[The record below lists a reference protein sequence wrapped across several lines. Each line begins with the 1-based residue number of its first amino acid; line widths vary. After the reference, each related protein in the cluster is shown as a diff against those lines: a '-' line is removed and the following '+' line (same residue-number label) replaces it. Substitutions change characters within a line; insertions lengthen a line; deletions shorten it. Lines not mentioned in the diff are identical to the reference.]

1 MKGKFPLL
9 FLFSLLYSQFGE
21 IPDWVKKRPFDPDY
35 FIGIVSVPVDAGGD
49 AEIEAQNKAISQ
61 ISSSIRTQ
69 VMSKTISVFRQK
81 GVFDVKQDFIEENL
95 TFTVNTL
102 EGLENIDNAIVG
114 NDYWTYWRLPK
125 DAYKKSEKESIE
137 AAKANYIKYLNTNER
152 EISQRL
158 RLLVTALNNLMR
170 FYNADVKQQDII
182 YNELSKVVENLD
194 LKPNYDFIRAEYDNP
209 LSREITIT
217 VTGELEEYNVFSEV
231 RKMPIKNV
239 PVTFSFTRGSG
250 VFKFTTRPTDDFG
263 QSTTS
268 IKKITDVRPG
278 QEISAKI
285 DLKRLKPS
293 FQAFPVFPILDSVLD
308 EITGLNQVII
318 QLEVSR
324 VKVDEVAVYVSG
336 EGINRFEITA
346 INDAFQDFFEENKNF
361 HVRSRDEANK
371 EIQKQ
376 NLDPLEACTSYECRV
391 AIITVLK
398 IEKLILVNL
407 NYDASKRK
415 LRVKMTLDNVKIDR
429 SETVLRDTKDIPRGT
444 DLPEY
449 IEKEFMQDWV
459 DQFVEEANP
468 SRIEIVSAPGQRIS
482 MHIEGQPTNATRQLP
497 YYASL
502 PTGTYNMTFTSSG
515 YEKKDTTF
523 NVIVGAPIYT
533 SITLRKK
540 SPVKAL
546 LLSMAFP
553 GQGQL
558 YSYDTSHPERK
569 RRGKFFRWGAILAG
583 AVTSYSYYSFIQSQ
597 NQYSETNL
605 QYRQQT
611 DVTGIEVHRQRAM
624 DQNRAM
630 KNQYALFQS
639 AAVGTALYWLFNM
652 AEAYVNLPE

>member
-21 IPDWVKKRPFDPDY
+21 IPDWVKKRPFNPDY
-35 FIGIVSVPVDAGGD
+35 FIGISSVPLDVGGD
-49 AEIEAQNKAISQ
+49 YEIEAQNKAISQ

-69 VMSKTISVFRQK
+69 SITKTTSSFRQK
-81 GVFDVKQDFIEENL
+81 GIFDVKKEFIEENL

-102 EGLENIDNAIVG
+102 EGIENVENAIVG

-125 DAYKKSEKESIE
+125 DAYEKSEKESIE
-137 AAKANYIKYLNTNER
+137 AANANYIKYLNTSER
-152 EISQRL
+152 EVSQRL
-158 RLLVTALNNLMR
+158 RLLVTALNNLFR
-170 FYNADVKQQDII
+170 FYNSDIKQQDII

-194 LKPNYDFIRAEYDNP
+194 LEPNFDYIRAEYDNP

-217 VTGELEEYNVFSEV
+217 VRSELEVYDVFAEI
-231 RKMPIKNV
+231 RKMPIKNI
-239 PVTFSFTRGSG
+239 PITFSFTRGSG
-250 VFKFTTRPTDDFG
+250 IFKFTTRPTDALG
-263 QSTTS
+263 KATTS
-268 IKKITDVRPG
+268 IKKITDIRPG
-278 QEISAKI
+278 QEISARI

-293 FQAFPVFPILDSVLD
+293 FKANPVFPILDSVLN
-308 EITGLNQVII
+308 EITGLNQVKV

-324 VKVDEVAVYVSG
+324 EKIDEIAVYVSG
-336 EGINRFEITA
+336 EGINSFEITA
-346 INDAFQDFFEENKNF
+346 INDAFQDFFEQNKNF

-371 EIQKQ
+371 EIRKQ

-398 IEKLILVNL
+398 IQKLILVNL
-407 NYDASKRK
+407 NYDATNRK

-429 SETVLRDTKDIPRGT
+429 SETVLRDTKDIPRGV

-449 IEKEFMQDWV
+449 IEKEFMQKWV
-459 DQFVEEANP
+459 DKFVEEANP
-468 SRIEIVSAPGQRIS
+468 SRIEIVPYPGQRIS
-482 MHIEGQPTNATRQLP
+482 MHIEGQPINDTRQLP

-502 PTGTYNMTFTSSG
+502 PTGIYNITFTSSG
-515 YEKKDTTF
+515 YEKKDSTF

-533 SITLRKK
+533 TISLRKK

-546 LLSMAFP
+546 FLSMTFP

-569 RRGKFFRWGAILAG
+569 RRGKLFRWGAILAS

-597 NQYSETNL
+597 NDYNEIKL
-605 QYRQQT
+605 QYKQQT
-611 DVTGIEVHRQRAM
+611 DVTGIEVYRQRSM

-639 AAVGTALYWLFNM
+639 FAVGTALYWMFSM